1 MFSQRRN
8 GISLRPI
15 VEGPSYKGRTNG
27 QVHVV
32 DTSAILNADRLS
44 VFVTNRS
51 PQGPGTVHVSLSD
64 RPIVALDDTD
74 ILTGPNA
81 KAANS
86 FAQPA
91 VIRSQP
97 FTDVHIAGGSATIEL
112 PPLSVAAMTFR
123 LG

>member
-1 MFSQRRN
+1 
-8 GISLRPI
+8 
-15 VEGPSYKGRTNG
+15 
-27 QVHVV
+27 
-32 DTSAILNADRLS
+32 

-51 PQGPGTVHVSLSD
+51 PHEPGMVHVNLAD
-64 RPIVALDDTD
+64 RSIAALDNAD
-74 ILTGPNA
+74 ILTGPDA

-86 FAQPA
+86 FAQPD

-97 FTDVHIAGGSATIEL
+97 FTAVHIAGGSATIEL